1 MTTQWESVTHELWDV
16 HRSWDKAQNTHE
28 MSAYDSHPGFWDSKG
43 IYEDE
48 NSIVIIFVIYLV
60 NYENLK
66 EG

>member
-1 MTTQWESVTHELWDV
+1 
-16 HRSWDKAQNTHE
+16 
-28 MSAYDSHPGFWDSKG
+28 MSSYDSHPRFWDSKG